1 MTEAAD
7 GGTSRTGP
15 VPDRP
20 APARRRGPRR
30 ADAAGTG
37 PVAAD
42 GPEPRLDRLLGV
54 ASPADEASPVRSGAG
69 DSAGAEAAVTDDLSR
84 WLLRERPPHWG

>member
-20 APARRRGPRR
+20 EPARRRGPRR

-54 ASPADEASPVRSGAG
+54 ASPADQASPVRSGEG
-69 DSAGAEAAVTDDLSR
+69 DSAGAEAAVTDDLGR